1 MGRGGAREGGVGE
14 VQAGGPAHHHES
26 ILGVWPLANKEVL
39 AGMDDV
45 RGIIQASKASPN
57 QII

>member
-26 ILGVWPLANKEVL
+26 ILGVWPIKKSL
-39 AGMDDV
+39 
-45 RGIIQASKASPN
+45 QACMM
-57 QII
+57 

>member
-26 ILGVWPLANKEVL
+26 ILGVWPLAIKEVL
-39 AGMDDV
+39 AGMYDV
-45 RGIIQASKASPN
+45 RP
-57 QII
+57 